1 MAESQVG
8 GGVSMKI
15 KWSDNDVEAVMDEC
29 EEESDEDFD
38 AISSASETDND
49 ISSSDEKS
57 SGGSSDEF
65 DPE

>member
-1 MAESQVG
+1 
-8 GGVSMKI
+8 
-15 KWSDNDVEAVMDEC
+15 MDEC

-38 AISSASETDND
+38 AISSASETDNG

-65 DPE
+65 DPEQTILGGDNCQFLTYNVKIS

>member
-1 MAESQVG
+1 
-8 GGVSMKI
+8 MKI
-15 KWSDNDVEAVMDEC
+15 KWSENDVEAVMDEC

>member
-1 MAESQVG
+1 
-8 GGVSMKI
+8 
-15 KWSDNDVEAVMDEC
+15 MDEC

-57 SGGSSDEF
+57 SGG
-65 DPE
+65 PALVMNLTQMV